1 MRKQGFYI
9 VLLLLVLSGCAW
21 GKFGKADGNSFDM
34 NKPSGLKGQNKASI
48 MSVIGNPDFVL
59 REGKTDYWGYR
70 NHNGW
75 YFNVLYSALGFGKTE
90 AKDLIVEFHGDKVE
104 TAYLI
109 HKGSSFGIIV
119 PPYAV
124 AN

>member
-1 MRKQGFYI
+1 MKKCGLYL
-9 VLLLLVLSGCAW
+9 VLLLVVISSCAW
-21 GKFGKADGNSFDM
+21 GKFGKADGDAYSL
-34 NKPSGLKGQNKASI
+34 NKPSGLKGQSKVSV

-59 REGKTDYWGYR
+59 SEGKTEYWGYR

-75 YFNVLYSALGFGKTE
+75 YFAAYYANFGMTE
-90 AKDLIVEFHGDKVE
+90 SKDLILEFHNDKVE

>member
-1 MRKQGFYI
+1 MVVSKI
-9 VLLLLVLSGCAW
+9 GCAW
-21 GKFGKADGNSFDM
+21 GKFGKVEGSALDM
-34 NKPSGLKGQNKASI
+34 TKPFGLKGQNKTSV

-59 REGKTDYWGYR
+59 SEGKTEYWGYR

-75 YFNVLYSALGFGKTE
+75 YFYALYVSFGRTE
-90 AKDLIVEFHGDKVE
+90 AKDLIVEFQNNKVK

-109 HKGSSFGIIV
+109 HKGSSFGVFV
-119 PPYAV
+119 PPSSV

>member
-1 MRKQGFYI
+1 M
-9 VLLLLVLSGCAW
+9 SGCAW
-21 GKFGKADGNSFDM
+21 GKFGKLEGNAFHM
-34 NKPSGLKGQNKASI
+34 NKPSGLIGQDKASVMNI
-48 MSVIGNPDFVL
+48 IGNPDFVL
-59 REGKTDYWGYR
+59 DEGKTEYWGYR

-75 YFNVLYSALGFGKTE
+75 YFVAYYANFGMTE
-90 AKDLIVEFHGDKVE
+90 SKDLILEFHNDKVE
-104 TAYLI
+104 TSYLI